1 MGIPYKVCR
10 SILIWIFENK
20 DLNKVLSTLDIL
32 GQLGTLSY
40 ILIFTFPNVPEIV
53 QPAFFRKIHAFYI
66 RNISDP
72 DRAQCFLRFWWFV
85 GQNVS

>member
-20 DLNKVLSTLDIL
+20 DLHKVLSTLDIL

-53 QPAFFRKIHAFYI
+53 QPAFFRKIQGGPEKNEQILNNHHLKIFH
-66 RNISDP
+66 S
-72 DRAQCFLRFWWFV
+72 F
-85 GQNVS
+85 